1 MKITPTN
8 QWSYS
13 QNEEYWDNDFFP
25 SKEEAIEAGKEWYL
39 GESFEVGQMYDV
51 EFTQDDCE
59 WLDIAEHTVDKLI
72 DSLYDEV
79 GEVSEEDAYRERCNL
94 IQYKQSNIVTLQAIV
109 QMAVGMPVNS
119 KFIKRELSLRLLD
132 AVEENMKIECINT
145 PEKDMIEYRGVLRVV
160 KVE

>member
-25 SKEEAIEAGKEWYL
+25 SKKEAIEAGKEQYL

-51 EFTQDDCE
+51 EFTQDNCE
-59 WLDIAEHTVDKLI
+59 WLDIAEYTVDKLI

-79 GEVSEEDAYRERCNL
+79 GEASEYWANKISHEDEEDLN
-94 IQYKQSNIVTLQAIV
+94 KQLAKVIMDWIKNK
-109 QMAVGMPVNS
+109 VGQPNV
-119 KFIKRELSLRLLD
+119 FLVD
-132 AVEENMKIECINT
+132 NT
-145 PEKDMIEYRGVLRVV
+145 ETIMGTDEGKW
-160 KVE
+160 

>member
-8 QWSYS
+8 LWSYS

-25 SKEEAIEAGKEWYL
+25 SKEEAIETGKEWCL
-39 GESFEVGQMYDV
+39 GESFEVGQMYDI

-79 GEVSEEDAYRERCNL
+79 GEVSEHWANRISREDKEDLN
-94 IQYKQSNIVTLQAIV
+94 KQLAKVIMDWIKNRVGQPNVFLVNNIETV
-109 QMAVGMPVNS
+109 MEN
-119 KFIKRELSLRLLD
+119 
-132 AVEENMKIECINT
+132 EEDGC
-145 PEKDMIEYRGVLRVV
+145 Y
-160 KVE
+160 